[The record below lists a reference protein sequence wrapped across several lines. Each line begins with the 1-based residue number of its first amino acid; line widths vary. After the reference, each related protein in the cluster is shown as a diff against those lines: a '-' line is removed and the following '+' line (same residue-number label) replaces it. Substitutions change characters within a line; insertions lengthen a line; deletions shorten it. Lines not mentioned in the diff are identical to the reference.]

1 MNCSGI
7 FAEHFY
13 QMDMLYIFRVFEL
26 LALVV
31 VVVVALFC
39 RLFASCFETK
49 SIISAVGYL
58 HSADTVRFWFMDLVF
73 RGYEKI
79 YLHFIV

>member
-1 MNCSGI
+1 MMNCSGI

-26 LALVV
+26 LALV

-58 HSADTVRFWFMDLVF
+58 HSADTVRF
-73 RGYEKI
+73 
-79 YLHFIV
+79 